1 MKMTIVLDSEDPEGI
16 SDAARMLDILRLR
29 HGFAEPGKAR
39 RKQVS
44 RLKLIRMVQE
54 FARLVAFE
62 TENKD
67 FKEVEFTSLRYVK
80 SFVDKNWGDLD

>member
-29 HGFAEPGKAR
+29 CGQDSIGRGK
-39 RKQVS
+39 VMS

-62 TENKD
+62 TGNKD

-80 SFVDKNWGDLD
+80 SFVDKKWGDLD